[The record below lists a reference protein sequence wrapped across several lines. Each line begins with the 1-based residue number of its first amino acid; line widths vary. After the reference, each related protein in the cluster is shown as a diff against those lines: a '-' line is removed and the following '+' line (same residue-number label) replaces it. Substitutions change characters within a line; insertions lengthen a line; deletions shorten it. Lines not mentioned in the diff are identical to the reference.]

1 MAQHHDHHGTM
12 VPQDT
17 NFDNADQPGIAQPY
31 TQSEVEELLYGE
43 DRPASERLAR
53 LRELREES
61 AIRESGD
68 WGGQDP
74 AAMLDELDRAI
85 DELSAVIANGEED
98 EEYAGLAT
106 NFDNDPNDRLDA
118 LSPDDDEARFAIEG
132 DDDGEEPDDALEEEN
147 WDGGDEFRTERDL
160 H

>member
-31 TQSEVEELLYGE
+31 TQTEVEELLYGE

-53 LRELREES
+53 LQELRNES

-74 AAMLDELDRAI
+74 AAMLDEIDRAI
-85 DELSAVIANGEED
+85 DELSAVIANSD
-98 EEYAGLAT
+98 DTDDFAGLAT
-106 NFDNDPNDRLDA
+106 TYVNDPNDRLDA
-118 LSPDDDEARFAIEG
+118 LSPDDDDARFAIQG
-132 DDDGEEPDDALEEEN
+132 DDDAEEDESLEEET